1 MLDIKLSRL
10 KTKYMVVLYSLALCS
25 AVWIF
30 FLLLYLP
37 QTARSNELRAQLLA
51 QQQQVKTVETFALAH
66 PEADKYLSELD
77 KRQAMLDKML
87 PAAPDIGDFVLQ
99 VERAAKE
106 TGVQVSQMKPSVPVN
121 KEGYRE
127 IPVEILVKGNF
138 FQTAAFLKKLEDGQ
152 RFSLVQTLSLQS
164 RQSILDCKINAT
176 VYAFGISPPP
186 NAPVQP
192 TQGKTN
198 KK

>member
-1 MLDIKLSRL
+1 MLNIKLRRL
-10 KTKYMVVLYSLALCS
+10 KTKYVVVLYSLALCA

-37 QTARSNELRAQLLA
+37 QIARHNELRAQLQS
-51 QQQQVKTVETFALAH
+51 QQQQVRTVEAFALAH
-66 PEADKYLSELD
+66 PEADKYLSELER
-77 KRQAMLDKML
+77 RQTMLNKML
-87 PAAPDIGDFVLQ
+87 PGSPDIGEFVLQ
-99 VERAAKE
+99 VEQAAKE
-106 TGVQVSQMKPSVPVN
+106 TGVLVSQLKPSVPVN

-127 IPVEILVKGNF
+127 IPVEILLKGNF

-152 RFSLVQTLSLQS
+152 RFSLVKTLSMQA
-164 RQSILDCKINAT
+164 RQSILDCKINIT

-186 NAPVQP
+186 NAPAQP
-192 TQGKTN
+192 TQGKSN